1 MTVLQLSRELVEDLY
16 PVPAIRLNC
25 LKKTPPLLEV
35 DVKMVTYCTLCTLI
49 ILLIF
54 LFFLLKGRG
63 GGLVDY
69 FLLLAFWGVPK
80 NTVLR
85 WGVLEFCF
93 FLKKHLPSP
102 TLAVYIMNAD

>member
-85 WGVLEFCF
+85 WGG
-93 FLKKHLPSP
+93 S
-102 TLAVYIMNAD
+102 